1 MTIFGIRIVTSWK
14 GISELQPITMGPE
27 APFVPSTW
35 SPQLQA
41 SSHRGT
47 VDGHS
52 LPLSQ
57 SARLESR
64 KFHGPY
70 SHDIPSR

>member
-1 MTIFGIRIVTSWK
+1 MTVFSIRIVTSWK
-14 GISELQPITMGPE
+14 GIPELQSITIVPE
-27 APFVPSTW
+27 APFIPSIW

-41 SSHRGT
+41 FSHRDT

-57 SARLESR
+57 SAR
-64 KFHGPY
+64 
-70 SHDIPSR
+70 